1 MFDTPATNQG
11 LSKESGSSNPNAQS
25 PPGTTKSQEDSKT
38 KQEKKRSLQ
47 DACLCM
53 DKLRREREIRV
64 ATTWL
69 ELWNNLNS
77 DCRGSLQGNL
87 TVDKNSIREISKT
100 EDRLA
105 KLRQDLESGGQ
116 CARIGLTE
124 GEAAAVLVYT
134 AGGKS
139 QGNGLYALVNNT
151 LRDGQLEQVSVFVAT
166 LVSALRKL
174 RKHSQP
180 VACACHWTDYPPL
193 DKEQFFITRGFL
205 STTRCLGE
213 RPGTLDGKNSVY
225 VIPHKRQVA
234 VLPECLSFNPEE
246 EEAIFEPGTAFR
258 RVAMEVFE
266 ELPPADVVP
275 TITPIL
281 LHNASGGMLV
291 PAQQTQLLFPVGTH
305 FIPCE
310 RPTGD
315 PPAAGAAD
323 ATQT

>member
-1 MFDTPATNQG
+1 MPNTPATNQG
-11 LSKESGSSNPNAQS
+11 SSKGSDSSDPNSQTA
-25 PPGTTKSQEDSKT
+25 PGSTDSQKKSKVE
-38 KQEKKRSLQ
+38 QEKKRSLQ
-47 DACLCM
+47 EACLCM
-53 DKLRREREIRV
+53 DNLRKTRGTRI
-64 ATTWL
+64 ATTCP
-69 ELWNNLNS
+69 ELWRALR
-77 DCRGSLQGNL
+77 DDAAPTL
-87 TVDKNSIREISKT
+87 RET
-100 EDRLA
+100 LPG
-105 KLRQDLESGGQ
+105 LEEALKETGPGTTY
-116 CARIGLTE
+116 GLME
-124 GEAAAVLVYT
+124 GEAAAVLLYT
-134 AGGKS
+134 AGTEVGRKV
-139 QGNGLYALVNNT
+139 YELVNNA
-151 LRDGQLEQVSVFVAT
+151 LRKGDGQTHSVFVAT

-174 RKHSQP
+174 RKHSPP

-234 VLPECLSFNPEE
+234 VLPRCLSFNPDE

-258 RVAMEVFE
+258 RVAKEVFE

-275 TITPIL
+275 TITPFL

-315 PPAAGAAD
+315 PPAAGAAAD